1 MAGLPRSLLPGVL
14 RTALSAVLLLCAAH
28 AVPAAGVFPAAQWAT
43 PSAAEPSHW
52 SEAKLK
58 VADAFAA
65 SIKSDA
71 YLVIDK
77 GVLVH
82 AYGDIDKPMNLAS
95 VRKSVQSVLYGIHVG
110 RGEIDLDQ
118 TLGQLG
124 IGDKDGLS
132 DTERTAT
139 VRQLLQLRSGV
150 YHPAA
155 YETAQAKAERPAR
168 GSHAP
173 GEFWYYN
180 NWDANVLGTIF
191 ERRTG
196 RSVFEALKTD
206 LAEPLQFQDFRYP
219 QDTESRLERSSEH
232 PAQVMHLSARDLARI
247 GLLMARRHVARQA
260 HRPGRLGDRKHH
272 LVHDRRTRLER
283 LWLSVVGA
291 AQGLSVLAAR
301 AQSAAPGRGRR
312 RPVHDGRSQAR
323 PRRGAPCRQQ
333 QGLAATQRGP
343 HRPVRRARG
352 THPRGCTG
360 ARTCG
365 RHPSLNPE
373 GKMRLP

>member
-1 MAGLPRSLLPGVL
+1 MPMAGLPRSLLPGVL
-14 RTALSAVLLLCAAH
+14 RTALSAVLLLCAAR

-43 PSAAEPSHW
+43 PSVAEPSHW

-196 RSVFEALKTD
+196 RSVFEALRTD

-247 GLLMARRHVARQA
+247 GLLMARDGMWHDKRIVPAGWVTESTTSYTTVG
-260 HRPGRLGDRKHH
+260 PGWSGYGYLWWVPLKGFPFWQRGPNQLLLAVGAGGQFMMVDRKRD
-272 LVHDRRTRLER
+272 LVVVHRVDNSKGWFQRSEVRTDQF
-283 LWLSVVGA
+283 A
-291 AQGLSVLAAR
+291 VLAAHIL
-301 AQSAAPGRGRR
+301 AAAPVAS
-312 RPVHDGRSQAR
+312 PA
-323 PRRGAPCRQQ
+323 
-333 QGLAATQRGP
+333 AATP
-343 HRPVRRARG
+343 P
-352 THPRGCTG
+352 
-360 ARTCG
+360 
-365 RHPSLNPE
+365 
-373 GKMRLP
+373 